1 MPGGEIGVKKSSP
14 ERVQPQSFQKHR
26 RAGASPQEAEKKE
39 EFLRMETSI
48 DCAILQLCSCA
59 PVRVACDNPPP
70 IHQKLLSSI
79 WPFHYICVFL
89 IQTYPTSEQNV
100 SHGRTI

>member
-1 MPGGEIGVKKSSP
+1 
-14 ERVQPQSFQKHR
+14 
-26 RAGASPQEAEKKE
+26 
-39 EFLRMETSI
+39 METSI
-48 DCAILQLCSCA
+48 DCAILSFAAVFLLEWH
-59 PVRVACDNPPP
+59 VTTLPP

>member
-70 IHQKLLSSI
+70 HSPKA
-79 WPFHYICVFL
+79 
-89 IQTYPTSEQNV
+89 SEQHLALSLYMCLPNPDV
-100 SHGRTI
+100 SDF